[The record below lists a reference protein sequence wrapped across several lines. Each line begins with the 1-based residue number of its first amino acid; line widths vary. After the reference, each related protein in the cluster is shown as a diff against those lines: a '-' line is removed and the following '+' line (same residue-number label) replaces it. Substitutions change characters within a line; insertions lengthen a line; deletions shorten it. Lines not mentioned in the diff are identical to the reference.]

1 MGGPGDDRTPPLPPR
16 LAGRVEAIEREFT
29 GTVALWCHDLTTRRT
44 FGLRATQR
52 FDPAS
57 TIKLFILRELYRQRD
72 AGQLRLDETLTVAR
86 HDVVPGSGVL
96 KDLTP
101 GRVSLTL
108 HDLATLM
115 VTVSDNVAT
124 NLLIGRLGA
133 SAVNRGARLAGFE
146 DTFLRGKLFKGRT
159 RSSHTT
165 PRDLG
170 ALMTQIARRQ
180 AVSRPASNEMLDILR
195 REQSDFI
202 VGRFLPYTRE
212 ELEQDRQPWKIASKS
227 GSIKGH
233 RHDVALVEGH
243 GHRYVLAVMSSGSE
257 DLRFWPDNEGTLALA
272 HIAFAVHQEVTA

>member
-1 MGGPGDDRTPPLPPR
+1 MAPLPAR
-16 LAGRVEAIEREFT
+16 LAGRVEAVERGFS
-29 GTVALWCHDLTTRRT
+29 GTVALWWHDLTTRRT
-44 FGLRATQR
+44 FGLRATER

-57 TIKLFILRELYRQRD
+57 TIKLFILRELFRQRD
-72 AGQLRLDETLTVAR
+72 AGLLCLDETLTMRRA
-86 HDVVPGSGVL
+86 DLVPGSGVL

-101 GRVSLTL
+101 DRVCLTL

-115 VTVSDNVAT
+115 ITVSDNVAT

-133 SAVNRGARLAGFE
+133 GAVNQGAREAGFH

-159 RSSHTT
+159 RRSHTT
-165 PRDLG
+165 ARDLG
-170 ALMTQIARRQ
+170 TLMTQIGRRQ
-180 AVSRPASNEMLDILR
+180 AVSRQASNDMLDILR

-202 VGRFLPYTRE
+202 VGRFLPHTRE
-212 ELEQDRQPWKIASKS
+212 ELEQDRRPWKIASKS

-243 GHRYVLAVMSSGSE
+243 GHRYVLALMSSGAE

-272 HIAFAVHQEVTA
+272 RIALAVHQEVTA

>member
-1 MGGPGDDRTPPLPPR
+1 MAPLPAR
-16 LAGRVEAIEREFT
+16 VAGRVEAVERGFS

-44 FGLRATQR
+44 FGLRDTER

-72 AGQLRLDETLTVAR
+72 AGLLRLDEALTMRRA
-86 HDVVPGSGVL
+86 DLVPGSGVL

-101 GRVSLTL
+101 DLVCLTL

-115 VTVSDNVAT
+115 ITVSDNVAT
-124 NLLIGRLGA
+124 NLVIGRLGA
-133 SAVNRGARLAGFE
+133 GAVNQGAREAGFH

-159 RSSHTT
+159 RRSHTT
-165 PRDLG
+165 ARDLG
-170 ALMTQIARRQ
+170 TLMTQIGRRQ
-180 AVSRPASNEMLDILR
+180 AVGRQASNDMLDILR

-212 ELEQDRQPWKIASKS
+212 ELEQDRRPWKIASKS

-243 GHRYVLAVMSSGSE
+243 GHRYVLALMSSGAE

-272 HIAFAVHQEVTA
+272 RIALAVHQEVTA

>member
-1 MGGPGDDRTPPLPPR
+1 MGDEPAGPLPPR
-16 LAGRVEAIEREFT
+16 LAGRVEAIERDFS
-29 GTVALWCHDLTTRRT
+29 GTVALWCHDFRARRT

-72 AGQLRLDETLTVAR
+72 AGLLRFDETLAMGR

-101 GRVSLTL
+101 ARVSLTL
-108 HDLATLM
+108 RDLATLM

-133 SAVNRGARLAGFE
+133 RAVNQGARDAGFQN
-146 DTFLRGKLFKGRT
+146 TFLRGKLFKGRS
-159 RSSHTT
+159 RRSHTT
-165 PRDLG
+165 PQDLG
-170 ALMTQIARRQ
+170 RLMTQIARRHV
-180 AVSRPASNEMLDILR
+180 VSREASNEMLDILR

-202 VGRFLPYTRE
+202 VGRLLPYSKE

-243 GHRYVLAVMSSGSE
+243 GHRYVLALMSSGAE
-257 DLRFWPDNEGTLALA
+257 DLRFWPDNEGTVALA
-272 HIAFAVHQEVTA
+272 EIALAVHQEVTA

>member
-1 MGGPGDDRTPPLPPR
+1 MGGDATPPLPAP
-16 LAGRVEAIEREFT
+16 LADRVEAVEREFS
-29 GTVALWCHDLTTRRT
+29 GTVALWCHDLTTGRT

-72 AGQLRLDETLTVAR
+72 AGLLCLDETLTMGR
-86 HDVVPGSGVL
+86 SDVVPGSGVL

-101 GRVSLTL
+101 GSISLTL

-133 SAVNRGARLAGFE
+133 PAVNRGAREAGFH
-146 DTFLRGKLFKGRT
+146 DTFLRGKLFKART

-170 ALMTQIARRQ
+170 TLITQIARRQ
-180 AVSRPASNEMLDILR
+180 AVSRQASNEMLDILR
-195 REQSDFI
+195 REQSDLI
-202 VGRFLPYTRE
+202 VGRHLPYTKE

-243 GHRYVLAVMSSGSE
+243 GHRYVLALMSSGAE

-272 HIAFAVHQEVTA
+272 NIALAVHQEVTA

>member
-1 MGGPGDDRTPPLPPR
+1 VDDEGAGRLPPR
-16 LAGRVEAIEREFT
+16 LAGCVEEIERDFS
-29 GTVALWCHDLTTRRT
+29 GTVALWCQDFTGRRT

-57 TIKLFILRELYRQRD
+57 TIKLFVLRELYRQRD
-72 AGQLRLDETLTVAR
+72 AGLLRLDETLTMGR

-101 GRVSLTL
+101 DRVSLTL

-133 SAVNRGARLAGFE
+133 PAVNRGAREAGFE
-146 DTFLRGKLFKGRT
+146 NTFLRGKLLKGRT
-159 RSSHTT
+159 RRSYST
-165 PRDLG
+165 PHDLG
-170 ALMTQIARRQ
+170 TLMTQIARRQ
-180 AVSRPASNEMLDILR
+180 AVSRGASNEMLDILR

-202 VGRFLPYTRE
+202 VGRFLPYSSE
-212 ELEQDRQPWKIASKS
+212 ELEQERQPWKIASKS

-243 GHRYVLAVMSSGSE
+243 GHRYVLALMSSGAE

-272 HIAFAVHQEVTA
+272 RIALAVHQEVTA

>member
-1 MGGPGDDRTPPLPPR
+1 MGDEGVAPLPGR
-16 LAGRVEAIEREFT
+16 LARRVEAVERTFS
-29 GTVALWCHDLTTRRT
+29 GTVALWCHDLTRRRT
-44 FGLRATQR
+44 FGLRTGER

-72 AGQLRLDETLTVAR
+72 AGLLCLDETLTMGR
-86 HDVVPGSGVL
+86 SDVVPGSGVL
-96 KDLTP
+96 KDLTR
-101 GRVSLTL
+101 GSVSLTL

-133 SAVNRGARLAGFE
+133 NAVNRGAREAGFH
-146 DTFLRGKLFKGRT
+146 DTFLRGKLFKART

-170 ALMTQIARRQ
+170 TLITQIARRQ
-180 AVSRPASNEMLDILR
+180 AVSRQASNEMLDILR
-195 REQSDFI
+195 REQSDLI
-202 VGRFLPYTRE
+202 VGRHLPYTKE

-243 GHRYVLAVMSSGSE
+243 GHRYVLALMSSGAE

-272 HIAFAVHQEVTA
+272 NIALAVHQEVTA

>member
-1 MGGPGDDRTPPLPPR
+1 MAPLPPR
-16 LAGRVEAIEREFT
+16 LAERVQAVEREFS
-29 GTVALWCHDLTTRRT
+29 GVVALWCHDLTRRRT

-72 AGQLRLDETLTVAR
+72 AGLLQLDERLTMGR
-86 HDVVPGSGVL
+86 YDVVPGSGVL
-96 KDLTP
+96 RDLTP
-101 GRVSLTL
+101 GDVSLTL
-108 HDLATLM
+108 RDLATLM

-133 SAVNRGARLAGFE
+133 PVINRGAREAGFP
-146 DTFLRGKLFKGRT
+146 DTYLQGKLFKSRT
-159 RSSHTT
+159 RRSRTT

-170 ALMTQIARRQ
+170 TLMTQIARRQ
-180 AVSRPASNEMLDILR
+180 AVSRDASNEMLDILR

-202 VGRFLPYTRE
+202 VGRYLPYTRE
-212 ELEQDRQPWKIASKS
+212 DLEEDRRPWKIASKS

-243 GHRYVLAVMSSGSE
+243 GHRYVLALMSSGAQ

-272 HIAFAVHQEVTA
+272 RIALAVHQEVTA

>member
-1 MGGPGDDRTPPLPPR
+1 MAPLPAR
-16 LAGRVEAIEREFT
+16 LAGRVEAIERDFS
-29 GTVALWCHDLTTRRT
+29 GTVALWCHDFTTRRT
-44 FGLRATQR
+44 FGLRSGER

-57 TIKLFILRELYRQRD
+57 TIKLFILRELYRQRE
-72 AGQLRLDETLTVAR
+72 AGLLRLHETVTMRRSDL
-86 HDVVPGSGVL
+86 VPGSGVL

-101 GRVSLTL
+101 DRVSLTL

-133 SAVNRGARLAGFE
+133 PAVNRGAREAGFQ
-146 DTFLRGKLFKGRT
+146 DTFLRGKLFKART
-159 RSSHTT
+159 RTSHTT
-165 PRDLG
+165 ARDLG
-170 ALMTQIARRQ
+170 TLMTQIARRQ
-180 AVSRPASNEMLDILR
+180 AVSREASGEMLDILR

-202 VGRFLPYTRE
+202 VGRFLPYTKE

-243 GHRYVLAVMSSGSE
+243 GHRYVLALMSRGAE

-272 HIAFAVHQEVTA
+272 HLALSVHQEVTA